1 MPTEGQRPSA
11 ATWARLRARAAAFR
25 GWAASRGPAT
35 RGVLALA
42 TLLAL
47 ASGGYFAINADSGG
61 TSTLF
66 DGRSLP
72 PDDASAVKGALDVA
86 AIPCTLDARGRVR
99 VADARLDDARKLLA
113 KKGLGPR
120 TVRGLDA
127 DGEAGGSIFDSPA
140 AREAREQRTRRRKLA
155 VMIEEIPEVAAA
167 DLEVSRERT
176 RPGYGAPTKVTA
188 MLRLVGRDGGPIPHK
203 TIDAIRS
210 MLKGGEP
217 GLPDEGIMIFG
228 AAGESYYNGAD
239 PTSGALSEARA
250 RAEELRGKLH
260 QQLAWLDGVQV
271 WVEPAA
277 TVEVPAP
284 PAPRVSLNHTLSAQP
299 PPTVVAARGV
309 GKVNVMVDVP
319 NATYLK
325 RFRAQMPT
333 TTLSREAI
341 APLVQRDEASIRQ
354 TVAFAAGA
362 ELGTLALR
370 RIEPTAPEPPTA
382 PNPDAEAYRS
392 RSWWLFAAAALLF
405 AATLILAAGRR
416 VVGRRPSAAAPPRPP
431 HFAANGPAERV
442 RDLVRADPEAA
453 AGVLNRWIGTGEG
466 R

>member
-1 MPTEGQRPSA
+1 MPTEGQRPFA
-11 ATWARLRARAAAFR
+11 TTWARLGAWAGSFRA
-25 GWAASRGPAT
+25 WAASRGPTT
-35 RGVLALA
+35 RGGLALA
-42 TLLAL
+42 ALLTMA
-47 ASGGYFAINADSGG
+47 AGGYFAVNADSGG

-66 DGRSLP
+66 DGRALP
-72 PDDASAVKGALDVA
+72 PDDASAVKNALDIA
-86 AIPCTLDARGRVR
+86 AIPCALDARGRVR

-127 DGEAGGSIFDSPA
+127 DAEAGSIFDSPA
-140 AREAREQRTRRRKLA
+140 VREAREQRTRRRKLQ

-167 DLEVSRERT
+167 DLEVFRVNT
-176 RPGYGAPTKVTA
+176 RPGFGAPTKVTA
-188 MLRLVGRDGGPIPHK
+188 MLRLLGRDGGPISHR

-210 MLKGGEP
+210 MLKSGEP
-217 GLPDEGIMIFG
+217 GLPDEGISIFG
-228 AAGESYYNGAD
+228 AAGESYYNGPD

-260 QQLAWLDGVQV
+260 RQLAWLDGVQV

-284 PAPRVSLNHTLSAQP
+284 PAPRVSMNHALSAQP

-325 RFRAQMPT
+325 RFRAQSPT
-333 TTLSREAI
+333 GPLSREAI

-354 TVAFAAGA
+354 TVAFTAGA
-362 ELGTLALR
+362 ELGALALR
-370 RIEPTAPEPPTA
+370 RIEPTAAEPPSA

-392 RSWWLFAAAALLF
+392 RSWWLFAAAILLF

-416 VVGRRPSAAAPPRPP
+416 VVGRRSPAGLPPRPP

-453 AGVLNRWIGTGEG
+453 AGVLNRWIAAGEG